1 MRFLRRS
8 DESTGTAAAD
18 TTDGV
23 DADATTQD
31 DALRKGQTAA
41 KGRAT
46 PKRRDAQS
54 ATRRPATPAPRTR
67 KEASAYAKAN
77 KPSKD
82 ARRAAAA
89 ERRARM
95 DAGDDRYLLPR
106 DRGPVRAYIRDVIDS
121 RPHLVGMFMPLAILV
136 LIAVVLPIPAIQQYL
151 SLFCLLALV
160 VMIAEG
166 VILAITTTRKARLK
180 FPGETIGAL
189 GTGWYCFTR
198 ASQVRKLR
206 VPKPRVQRGAT
217 V

>member
-8 DESTGTAAAD
+8 DESTGTAADSTA
-18 TTDGV
+18 GA
-23 DADATTQD
+23 DADAPTE
-31 DALRKGQTAA
+31 DASVPKGQTAA

-54 ATRRPATPAPRTR
+54 AARRPATPAPRTR

-136 LIAVVLPIPAIQQYL
+136 LIAVVLPVPAIQQYL

-166 VILAITTTRKARLK
+166 VILGITTTRKARLK
-180 FPGETIGAL
+180 FPGENIRGL

>member
-8 DESTGTAAAD
+8 DETTGNDAPDTVGEAA
-18 TTDGV
+18 TLE
-23 DADATTQD
+23 D
-31 DALRKGQTAA
+31 DPLPKGHTPA

-46 PKRRDAQS
+46 PKRREAQS
-54 ATRRPATPAPRTR
+54 TARRPATPAPRTR
-67 KEASAYAKAN
+67 KEASEYAKAN
-77 KPSKD
+77 KPTKD

-106 DRGPVRAYIRDVIDS
+106 DRGPVRGFIRDVIDS
-121 RPHLVGMFMPLAILV
+121 RPHLVGMFMPLAVLV
-136 LIAVVLPIPAIQQYL
+136 LVAVVLPIPAIQQYL
-151 SLFCLLALV
+151 SLFCLVALV
-160 VMIAEG
+160 VMIGEG
-166 VILAITTTRKARLK
+166 VFLALSVTRRARAK
-180 FPGETIGAL
+180 FPAENINAL

-206 VPKPRVQRGAT
+206 TPKPRVERGAA

>member
-8 DESTGTAAAD
+8 DESTGTAAD
-18 TTDGV
+18 STDG
-23 DADATTQD
+23 ADVAAPTED
-31 DALRKGQTAA
+31 VSVPKGQTAA

-77 KPSKD
+77 KPTKD

-136 LIAVVLPIPAIQQYL
+136 LIAVVLPVPAIQQYL

-166 VILAITTTRKARLK
+166 VILGITTTRKARLK
-180 FPGETIGAL
+180 FPNEVIGGL

>member
-8 DESTGTAAAD
+8 DDTTGNATAD
-18 TTDGV
+18 TADGAAV
-23 DADATTQD
+23 DATTPD
-31 DALRKGQTAA
+31 EHLPRGQTAG

-54 ATRRPATPAPRTR
+54 AARRPATPAPRTR

-77 KPSKD
+77 RPSKE

-136 LIAVVLPIPAIQQYL
+136 LVAVVLPVPAIQQYL

-166 VILAITTTRKARLK
+166 VILAITTTRKARAR